1 MKIEALK
8 PNIVRI
14 AIHQEKD
21 DPHYGSCLWGYY
33 DFDID
38 RYMLNIQSDC
48 GEAAYR
54 WCETPDSESF
64 LHLMARIDD
73 DYLMNKLFKAE
84 EVDVSATVAEVREH
98 LGVGDDWQDDSLTDE
113 EREEREEA
121 LEELEGLLEDVS
133 GSYGAVQKALED
145 WNYDHDFDIDCI
157 YEDVATDY
165 TAWQKRIVEIFR
177 DYVQPK
183 IREIIK
189 EGAEYGQENKDCLV

>member
-189 EGAEYGQENKDCLV
+189 EGAEHGQENKN

>member
-14 AIHQEKD
+14 AIHQEND

-84 EVDVSATVAEVREH
+84 KVDVSATVAEVREH
-98 LGVGDDWQDDSLTDE
+98 LGVGDYWQDDILTDE

-133 GSYGAVQKALED
+133 ESYGAVQKALED

-189 EGAEYGQENKDCLV
+189 EGAEHGQENKN

>member
-21 DPHYGSCLWGYY
+21 DPNYGSCLWGYY

-84 EVDVSATVAEVREH
+84 QVDVSATVDEVREW
-98 LGVGDDWQDDSLTDE
+98 LCIGEDEDYRDDDLTPW
-113 EREEREEA
+113 EREKREEA

-133 GSYGAVQKALED
+133 ESYGAVARALED
-145 WNYDHDFDIDCI
+145 WNNDHDFDLDCI
-157 YEDVATDY
+157 YERVVTDF

-189 EGAEYGQENKDCLV
+189 GGVENGQENKD

>member
-189 EGAEYGQENKDCLV
+189 EGAENGQENKD

>member
-14 AIHQEKD
+14 AIHQEKS

-33 DFDID
+33 DFDLD

-48 GEAAYR
+48 GNAAYR

-73 DYLMNKLFKAE
+73 DYLINKLFKAE
-84 EVDVSATVAEVREH
+84 EVDVSSTIAEVREL
-98 LGVGDDWQDDSLTDE
+98 LGIGNDEECQDDSLTDE
-113 EREEREEA
+113 EREEREKA
-121 LEELEGLLEDVS
+121 LDELNVMLDYVS
-133 GSYGAVQKALED
+133 GNYGAVQTTLVAWD
-145 WNYDHDFDIDCI
+145 DAHDFDLDCI
-157 YEDVATDY
+157 YECIVMDF
-165 TAWQKRIVEIFR
+165 TAQQKRIVEIFR
-177 DYVQPK
+177 DYVKPK

-189 EGAEYGQENKDCLV
+189 EEANHGQNR

>member
-133 GSYGAVQKALED
+133 GSYGAVQKVLED

-157 YEDVATDY
+157 YEDVETDY

-189 EGAEYGQENKDCLV
+189 EGAEYGQENKD

>member
-98 LGVGDDWQDDSLTDE
+98 LGVGDDWQDESLTDE

-189 EGAEYGQENKDCLV
+189 EGVENGQENKD

>member
-14 AIHQEKD
+14 AIHQEQN

-33 DFDID
+33 DFDLD

-48 GEAAYR
+48 EMRPYR

-64 LHLMARIDD
+64 LHLMARING

-84 EVDVSATVAEVREH
+84 EVDVSATVAEVREW
-98 LGVGDDWQDDSLTDE
+98 LGVGKDEDYQDDSLTDE

-121 LEELEGLLEDVS
+121 LEGLERLLNDAPQ
-133 GSYGAVQKALED
+133 SYGTVERTLFD
-145 WNYDHDFDIDCI
+145 WNDDHDFDIDCI
-157 YEDVATDY
+157 YERIVTDF
-165 TAWQKRIVEIFR
+165 TAWQKRIVEIFWN
-177 DYVQPK
+177 YVQPK
-183 IREIIK
+183 IREVIK
-189 EGAEYGQENKDCLV
+189 EPEGKEAQREE

>member
-183 IREIIK
+183 IRELVK
-189 EGAEYGQENKDCLV
+189 EGKDHA

>member
-113 EREEREEA
+113 ECEEREEA
-121 LEELEGLLEDVS
+121 PEELEGLLEDVS

-189 EGAEYGQENKDCLV
+189 EGAEYGQENKD

>member
-1 MKIEALK
+1 MKIEALR

-14 AIHQEKD
+14 AIHQEQGD
-21 DPHYGSCLWGYY
+21 SHYGSCLWGYY
-33 DFDID
+33 DFDLD

-48 GEAAYR
+48 GDAAYR

-64 LHLMARIDD
+64 LHLMARIND

-98 LGVGDDWQDDSLTDE
+98 LGIGEDWQDDSLTDE

-121 LEELEGLLEDVS
+121 LTELEGLLEDVS

-145 WNYDHDFDIDCI
+145 WNYDHDFCVDCI

-189 EGAEYGQENKDCLV
+189 EGAGHGQENKD

>member
-1 MKIEALK
+1 MKIEVLK
-8 PNIVRI
+8 PNIIRI

-73 DYLMNKLFKAE
+73 AYLMDKLFKAE

-98 LGVGDDWQDDSLTDE
+98 LGVGDDWQDERLTDE

-133 GSYGAVQKALED
+133 GSYGAVQKALGD

-189 EGAEYGQENKDCLV
+189 EGVESGQ

>member
-133 GSYGAVQKALED
+133 GSYGAVQKALGD

-189 EGAEYGQENKDCLV
+189 EGAEHGQENKN

>member
-1 MKIEALK
+1 MKIEAMK

-54 WCETPDSESF
+54 WYETPDSESF

-98 LGVGDDWQDDSLTDE
+98 LGVGDDWPDESLTDE

-189 EGAEYGQENKDCLV
+189 EGVENGQENKN

>member
-1 MKIEALK
+1 MKVEAIK

-14 AIHQEKD
+14 AIHQEQG
-21 DPHYGSCLWGYY
+21 DPHYGRCLWGYY
-33 DFDID
+33 DFDVD

-73 DYLMNKLFKAE
+73 DYLINKLFKAE
-84 EVDVSATVAEVREH
+84 RVDVSGTVSAVRER
-98 LGVGDDWQDDSLTDE
+98 LGIGEDEDFQDDDLTPWQ
-113 EREEREEA
+113 RESREEA
-121 LEELEGLLEDVS
+121 LEDLEGLLEDVS
-133 GSYGAVQKALED
+133 GSYAATQKALMD
-145 WNYDHDFDIDCI
+145 WNEKHDFGLEFV
-157 YEDVATDY
+157 YEHVVTDF

-189 EGAEYGQENKDCLV
+189 EEAEDGR

>member
-14 AIHQEKD
+14 AIHQEQT
-21 DPHYGSCLWGYY
+21 DPHYGSYLWGYY
-33 DFDID
+33 DFDLD

-48 GEAAYR
+48 GDAAYR

-73 DYLMNKLFKAE
+73 DYLINKLFKAE
-84 EVDVSATVAEVREH
+84 EVDVSATVAEVREW
-98 LGVGDDWQDDSLTDE
+98 LGIGEDEDCQDDSLTDE

-121 LEELEGLLEDVS
+121 LEELERLLNDVS
-133 GSYGAVQKALED
+133 QSYGIVAKTLVD
-145 WNYDHDFDIDCI
+145 WNDDHDFDIDCI
-157 YEDVATDY
+157 YECIVTDF

-177 DYVQPK
+177 DYVQP
-183 IREIIK
+183 RIK
-189 EGAEYGQENKDCLV
+189 EIVKEEANHGQENED

>member
-189 EGAEYGQENKDCLV
+189 EDVENGQENKD

>member
-14 AIHQEKD
+14 AIHQEQG

-189 EGAEYGQENKDCLV
+189 EGVENGQENKD

>member
-14 AIHQEKD
+14 AIHQEKG

-64 LHLMARIDD
+64 LRLMARIDD

-189 EGAEYGQENKDCLV
+189 EGAEHGQENKN

>member
-14 AIHQEKD
+14 AIHQEQG

-84 EVDVSATVAEVREH
+84 QVDVSATVDEVREW
-98 LGVGDDWQDDSLTDE
+98 LGIGEDEDYRDDDLTPW
-113 EREEREEA
+113 EREKREEA
-121 LEELEGLLEDVS
+121 LE
-133 GSYGAVQKALED
+133 D
-145 WNYDHDFDIDCI
+145 WNDDHDFDLDCI
-157 YEDVATDY
+157 YERVVTDF

-189 EGAEYGQENKDCLV
+189 EGVENGQENKD

>member
-98 LGVGDDWQDDSLTDE
+98 LGIGDDWQDDSLTDE

-189 EGAEYGQENKDCLV
+189 EGVENGQENKD

>member
-21 DPHYGSCLWGYY
+21 DHHYGSCLWGYY

-189 EGAEYGQENKDCLV
+189 EGAENGQENKD

>member
-14 AIHQEKD
+14 AIHQEQN

-33 DFDID
+33 DFDLD

-48 GEAAYR
+48 GDAAYR
-54 WCETPDSESF
+54 WCETPDTESF

-73 DYLMNKLFKAE
+73 DYLMHKLFKAE
-84 EVDVSATVAEVREH
+84 EVDVSATVAEVMEW
-98 LGVGDDWQDDSLTDE
+98 LGIGEDEDYQDDSLTDE

-121 LEELEGLLEDVS
+121 LKDLERLLNDAPQ
-133 GSYGAVQKALED
+133 SYGTVEKTLFD
-145 WNYDHDFDIDCI
+145 WNDDHDFDIDCI
-157 YEDVATDY
+157 YERIVTDF

-183 IREIIK
+183 IREIIR
-189 EGAEYGQENKDCLV
+189 EETYHGRENED

>member
-1 MKIEALK
+1 MKIEALR

-14 AIHQEKD
+14 AIHQEPD

-33 DFDID
+33 DFDLD

-48 GEAAYR
+48 GDAAYR
-54 WCETPDSESF
+54 WCETPESESF

-84 EVDVSATVAEVREH
+84 QVDVSATINEVREWI
-98 LGVGDDWQDDSLTDE
+98 GIGEDEDYSLTDD

-121 LEELEGLLEDVS
+121 LTELEGLLEDVS
-133 GSYGAVQKALED
+133 ESYGAVQQALAD
-145 WNYDHDFDIDCI
+145 WNYDHDFDLDCI
-157 YEDVATDY
+157 YERVVTDF

-177 DYVQPK
+177 DCVQPK
-183 IREIIK
+183 IRELVK
-189 EGAEYGQENKDCLV
+189 EGGNGKDILR

>member
-14 AIHQEKD
+14 AIHQEKV

-189 EGAEYGQENKDCLV
+189 EGAEYGQENKD

>member
-1 MKIEALK
+1 MKVEAIK

-14 AIHQEKD
+14 AIHQEQG

-33 DFDID
+33 DFDLD

-84 EVDVSATVAEVREH
+84 QVDVSATVEEAREY
-98 LGVGDDWQDDSLTDE
+98 LGIGEDEDFQDDDLTPW
-113 EREEREEA
+113 EREKREEA
-121 LEELEGLLEDVS
+121 LEELEGLLEGCASEGHAMQVI
-133 GSYGAVQKALED
+133 ED
-145 WNYDHDFDIDCI
+145 WNSDNDMGLDCAFERVVTDF
-157 YEDVATDY
+157 
-165 TAWQKRIVEIFR
+165 TASQKRIVEIFR

-189 EGAEYGQENKDCLV
+189 EEAEDGR